1 MVVLNQQSAQVPF
14 HEDQEGI
21 SIQRT
26 FEKFLKEFKDEH
38 GELFYEPH
46 LKDLQEV
53 ERNTITVKFPHV
65 QQYSASLSAA
75 IELQFYRYY
84 SFICDAVRALVIEQ
98 CQDDSM
104 RHIVEKKQIYISIVG
119 LPTKRPI
126 RELTTDKVGTL
137 VRISGQVVRTHPV
150 HPELFRATFVCDD
163 CGITIRNVL
172 QQFKHTLPAKCESTN
187 CSNRSRFSLD
197 PHDST
202 FVDYQRV
209 RIQESQE
216 ELPLGCIPRT
226 VDIILRGEAV
236 ESAQPGDHCD
246 FIGTLIAIPDVSAIS
261 APGMR
266 AETKNRKGEQQS
278 DGVRGLKQLGVRDL
292 HYKLAFLSTSVTPT
306 NASLG
311 GIEFTHDEMD
321 HDQLWK
327 NTSES
332 DRVKLRQ
339 MSEDPNI
346 IQNLCNSLFP
356 DIFGNDEVKLGILL
370 MLFGGVPKNTT
381 GSHLRGDINVCLVG
395 DPSCAKSQFLK
406 TVNRFSSRVVYT
418 SGKASSA
425 AGLTAAVVKDE
436 ESFDFVI
443 EAGALMLADNGICCI
458 DEFDKMDVKDQVA
471 IHEAMEQQTI
481 SITKAG
487 VKATLNARCSI
498 LAAANPIGGRYDK
511 SKPLHFNVALS
522 APILSRFDLFFVMT
536 DEVNQTV
543 DYAVARRIL
552 DNHEVWFKDESEC
565 QHQKYT
571 PDEIRNYIMFARCF
585 RPQISEEAMKCMKE
599 HYKRL
604 RMDSVTPG
612 QKMNRKITVRQLE
625 SLVRL
630 SEALARLACS
640 DSVLVSHVEQAVKLV
655 KDCNKPVIS
664 PDVDL
669 GDDLDIGNVVMDEG
683 VLRDVSNTNTQ
694 SNTQAGEVD
703 PDKLKIK
710 YDYYKRVANMLVL
723 YLRGE
728 EEKNAEDTEWSGVK
742 QTQLAEW
749 FLEMIEEDLHSEE
762 DYHTQK
768 AIINRMIRKLIKD
781 SVLINLSEEEEQDP
795 SLVAHPDHVVDDNI
809 DVA

>member
-1 MVVLNQQSAQVPF
+1 MVVLNQQSAHVPI

-21 SIQRT
+21 SIQRS
-26 FEKFLKEFKDEH
+26 FEKFLTEFKDEKDI
-38 GELFYEPH
+38 LCYEKP
-46 LKDLQEV
+46 LTELQEV
-53 ERNTITVKFPHV
+53 ERNTLNVKFPHV
-65 QQYSASLSAA
+65 QQFSAVLSTAL
-75 IELQFYRYY
+75 ELQFYRYY
-84 SFICDAVRALVIEQ
+84 PFICDAVRALVMDLCNDESVRLI
-98 CQDDSM
+98 
-104 RHIVEKKQIYISIVG
+104 IEKKQIYVSITG
-119 LPTKRPI
+119 LHTKRPI

-163 CGITIRNVL
+163 CGVTIRNVI
-172 QQFKHTLPAKCESTN
+172 QQFKHTLPVKCDN
-187 CSNRSRFSLD
+187 PQCSNRSRFSLD

-246 FIGTLIAIPDVSAIS
+246 FIGTLISIPDVSAIS

-266 AETKNRKGEQQS
+266 AEVKNKRGQQS
-278 DGVRGLKQLGVRDL
+278 ENEGVRGLKQLGVRDL

-311 GIEFTHDEMD
+311 GIEFTHDDMD
-321 HDQLWK
+321 HDQLWQ
-327 NTSES
+327 NTSEVE
-332 DRVKLRQ
+332 RIKLRE
-339 MSEDPNI
+339 MSDDPNI
-346 IQNLCNSLFP
+346 VQNLSNSLFP
-356 DIFGNDEVKLGILL
+356 DIFGNEEVKLGILL

-458 DEFDKMDVKDQVA
+458 DEFDKMDQKDQVA

-511 SKPLHFNVALS
+511 SKPLHYNVGLS
-522 APILSRFDLFFVMT
+522 APILSRFDLFFIMT
-536 DEVNQTV
+536 DEVNPTV

-552 DNHEVWFKDESEC
+552 DNHEVWFKDESEL
-565 QHQKYT
+565 QKQKYT

-585 RPQISEEAMKCMKE
+585 RPKISDEAAKCMKE
-599 HYKRL
+599 HYKKL
-604 RMDSVTPG
+604 RMDSVNPG
-612 QKMNRKITVRQLE
+612 QSMNRKITVRQLE

-630 SEALARLACS
+630 SEALARLSCS
-640 DSVLVSHVEQAVKLV
+640 DQVLASHVERAVKLV

-669 GDDLDIGNVVMDEG
+669 GDDLDLEGVNMDDGN
-683 VLRDVSNTNTQ
+683 VLRDVSNTEGTGHEQ
-694 SNTQAGEVD
+694 DID
-703 PDKLKIK
+703 PEKLKIK

-728 EEKNAEDTEWSGVK
+728 EEKNAEDPDWSGVK
-742 QTQLAEW
+742 QNDLVEW
-749 FLEMIEEDLHSEE
+749 FLEMIEEDLKTEE
-762 DYHTQK
+762 DYHVQK
-768 AIINRMIRKLIKD
+768 TIISKMIKKLLKD
-781 SVLINLSEEEEQDP
+781 SVLINLSEDDDTNP
-795 SLVAHPDHVVDDNI
+795 SLLAHPDHVVDDNI